1 MEENYCAI
9 IIIINHNNNNNNNH
23 VAIECKKK
31 KKKKKFLVD
40 MACPCKNNVDAQHEE
55 KLQKY

>member
-23 VAIECKKK
+23 VAIECKKGR
-31 KKKKKFLVD
+31 KKKFLVD